1 MKVQLTLSPEQLAI
15 IAKALCYFRSA
26 RTALYYNDPI
36 WKELG
41 IIIDLAE
48 LIEQGAFQPLL
59 PAIRAASEPASYR
72 IINQ

>member
-15 IAKALCYFRSA
+15 IAKALCYFRVQTKFDEELA
-26 RTALYYNDPI
+26 IAGGCDDPI

-48 LIEQGAFQPLL
+48 LE
-59 PAIRAASEPASYR
+59 AIDGHKRTASYR

>member
-15 IAKALCYFRSA
+15 IAKALCYLRSA

-48 LIEQGAFQPLL
+48 LE
-59 PAIRAASEPASYR
+59 AIDGHKRTASYR

>member
-15 IAKALCYFRSA
+15 IANALCYFRVQTRFDEETSA
-26 RTALYYNDPI
+26 KCYNDPI

-48 LIEQGAFQPLL
+48 LE
-59 PAIRAASEPASYR
+59 AIDGHKRTASYR

>member
-15 IAKALCYFRSA
+15 IAKALCYFRATYQFDEETSA
-26 RTALYYNDPI
+26 LCYNDPI

-48 LIEQGAFQPLL
+48 LE
-59 PAIRAASEPASYR
+59 AIDGHKRTASYR

>member
-15 IAKALCYFRSA
+15 IAKALCYFHSA

-48 LIEQGAFQPLL
+48 LE
-59 PAIRAASEPASYR
+59 AIDGHKRTASYR

>member
-15 IAKALCYFRSA
+15 IAKALCYLSAA

-48 LIEQGAFQPLL
+48 LE
-59 PAIRAASEPASYR
+59 AIDGHKRTASYR

>member
-1 MKVQLTLSPEQLAI
+1 MKVQLTLSPEQLNI
-15 IAKALCYFRSA
+15 ITKALLHFRNA
-26 RTALYYNDPI
+26 RTTLYYDNPI

-48 LIEQGAFQPLL
+48 LE
-59 PAIRAASEPASYR
+59 AIDGHKRTASYR

>member
-15 IAKALCYFRSA
+15 IAKALCYLDGITDA
-26 RTALYYNDPI
+26 GENDPI

-48 LIEQGAFQPLL
+48 LE
-59 PAIRAASEPASYR
+59 AIDGHKRTASYR

>member
-15 IAKALCYFRSA
+15 IANALCYFRVQTRFDKETSDQC
-26 RTALYYNDPI
+26 YNDPI

-48 LIEQGAFQPLL
+48 LE
-59 PAIRAASEPASYR
+59 AIDGHKRTASYR

>member
-48 LIEQGAFQPLL
+48 LE
-59 PAIRAASEPASYR
+59 AIDGHKRTASYR

>member
-15 IAKALCYFRSA
+15 IAKALCYFRVKTRFDEEPDA
-26 RTALYYNDPI
+26 GCYDDPI

-48 LIEQGAFQPLL
+48 LE
-59 PAIRAASEPASYR
+59 AIDGHKRTASYR

>member
-15 IAKALCYFRSA
+15 IAKALCYLRVA
-26 RTALYYNDPI
+26 GREGVDLYYNDPI

-48 LIEQGAFQPLL
+48 LE
-59 PAIRAASEPASYR
+59 AIDGHKRTASYR

>member
-1 MKVQLTLSPEQLAI
+1 MKVQLKLSPEQLAI
-15 IAKALCYFRSA
+15 IAKALCQHSA
-26 RTALYYNDPI
+26 LTALYYNDPI

-48 LIEQGAFQPLL
+48 LE
-59 PAIRAASEPASYR
+59 AIDGHKRTASYR

>member
-1 MKVQLTLSPEQLAI
+1 MFKVV
-15 IAKALCYFRSA
+15 
-26 RTALYYNDPI
+26 I

-48 LIEQGAFQPLL
+48 LE
-59 PAIRAASEPASYR
+59 AIDGHKRTASYR

>member
-15 IAKALCYFRSA
+15 IAKALCYFKEEGVD
-26 RTALYYNDPI
+26 LYYNDPI

-48 LIEQGAFQPLL
+48 LE
-59 PAIRAASEPASYR
+59 AIDGHKRTASYR
-72 IINQ
+72 ISNQ